1 MLYIDEIFAS
11 IQGESSDAGF
21 PCVFVRLY
29 GCNLKCSFCD
39 QPQDKKSRKKISVE
53 KLINRIRD
61 FHIPNVCITGGEP
74 LLQPEIYSIIYELV
88 NLNYKV
94 SIETNGAVY
103 IEDDPYNRKF
113 KYVMDIKCP
122 SSGMSHK
129 NIYDNLSRLHYID
142 EVKFVIAD
150 RVDYDFAKTIIKNY
164 PTKASILFSP
174 VFDKDMKPV
183 IGKELVQWIL
193 EDRLLNVRIQTQ
205 LHKILGVL

>member
-1 MLYIDEIFAS
+1 MLYLDEVFLS
-11 IQGESSDAGF
+11 IQGESSDAGK

-39 QPQDKKSRKKISVE
+39 QPQDNKPKKKISVE
-53 KLINRIRD
+53 KLISKIRD
-61 FHIPNVCITGGEP
+61 FHVPNVCITGGEP
-74 LLQPEIYSIIYELV
+74 LLQSEIYSVIYELV
-88 NLNYKV
+88 NLNYTV
-94 SIETNGAVY
+94 SIETNGSVY
-103 IEDDPYNRKF
+103 IDDDPYNRKF

-129 NIYDNLSRLHYID
+129 NKYDNLSRLQYKD

-150 RVDYDFAKTIIKNY
+150 RIDYDFAKTVLLKY

-174 VFDKDMKPV
+174 VFDENMKP
-183 IGKELVQWIL
+183 IISKELVNWIL